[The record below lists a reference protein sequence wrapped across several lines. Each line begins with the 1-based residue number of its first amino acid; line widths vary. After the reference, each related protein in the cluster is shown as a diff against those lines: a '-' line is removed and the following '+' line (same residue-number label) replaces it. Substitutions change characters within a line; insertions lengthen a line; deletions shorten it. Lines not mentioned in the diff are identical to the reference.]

1 MSVWEQIFTTN
12 FFGPVQ
18 LTKRLLPGMRNA
30 GRGRI
35 IMVSSEGAIRG
46 MPAIGAYSAA
56 KGAIERWAEALS
68 QEVAPF
74 GLGVSVSGGRNV

>member
-1 MSVWEQIFTTN
+1 
-12 FFGPVQ
+12 
-18 LTKRLLPGMRNA
+18 MRNA

-56 KGAIERWAEALS
+56 KGALERWAESLA
-68 QEVAPF
+68 QEISPF
-74 GLGVSVSGGRNV
+74 GLGVSVLVAGTFQDRHLGAHHDLRRL